1 MTPQRALWLSV
12 GAALATI
19 ALKWGAWW
27 ATGSVGFL
35 SDALDSVVN
44 LVGASFALAM
54 VSYARRP
61 ASSAFPHGYGKA
73 EYFSSAFEAVLILVT
88 AAGILWI
95 VAERFRAPQPV
106 ASLGLG
112 TGLSLVAAAM
122 NFVVA
127 RILVRSGRKHRSL
140 ATEADGQHLM
150 TDVWMTAGVVA
161 GVGAAGLTGWL
172 WLDPVVAVLI
182 AVNLLREGWRLLS
195 FSVGGLMDAAWPD
208 EDLQRAKEAL
218 RCLEPE
224 GGTFDN
230 LRTRRAGARRFAFV
244 ELHVPGDWSVER
256 ADAVAHA
263 AEQAASERDVTL
275 MVRVTPTAIP
285 GKAPSAR

>member
-12 GAALATI
+12 GAAIATI

-35 SDALDSVVN
+35 SDALDSIVN
-44 LVGASFALAM
+44 LVGACFALAM

-61 ASSAFPHGYGKA
+61 ATSAFPYGYGKA
-73 EYFSSAFEAVLILVT
+73 EYFSSAFEAVLILAA

-95 VAERFRAPQPV
+95 VAERFRAPQPLD
-106 ASLGLG
+106 SLGLG
-112 TGLSLVAAAM
+112 TGLSVAAAAM
-122 NFVVA
+122 NLVVA

-150 TDVWMTAGVVA
+150 ADVWMTAGVVA

-172 WLDPVVAVLI
+172 WLDPAVAVLV

-195 FSVGGLMDAAWPD
+195 FSLGGLMDAAWPE

-218 RCLEPE
+218 RRLEQE
-224 GGTFDN
+224 GGTFHN

-256 ADAVAHA
+256 ADAVARA

-275 MVRVTPTAIP
+275 LVRVTPTAVP
-285 GKAPSAR
+285 GRAPSER

>member
-44 LVGASFALAM
+44 LVGACFALAM

-61 ASSAFPHGYGKA
+61 ASSAFPYGYGKA
-73 EYFSSAFEAVLILVT
+73 EYFSSAFEAVLILVA
-88 AAGILWI
+88 AAGIFWV
-95 VAERFRAPQPV
+95 VAERFRAPQPLDSV
-106 ASLGLG
+106 GLG
-112 TGLSLVAAAM
+112 AGLSVAAAAM
-122 NFVVA
+122 NFAVA
-127 RILVRSGRKHRSL
+127 QILVRSGRKHRSL

-150 TDVWMTAGVVA
+150 ADVWMTAGVVA

-172 WLDPVVAVLI
+172 WLDPAVAVLV

-195 FSVGGLMDAAWPD
+195 FSVGGLMDAAWPH

-218 RCLEPE
+218 RRLEPE
-224 GGTFDN
+224 GGTFHN
-230 LRTRRAGARRFAFV
+230 LRTRRAGTRRFAFV

-256 ADAVAHA
+256 ADAVACA

-285 GKAPSAR
+285 GKAPSVR